1 MRTLANRLGF
11 TLVEL
16 MIVVAIVGI
25 LASIAI
31 PNFVEMQYKAKRAEL
46 PLNVAL
52 IRTAEVGY
60 DALYDGYIEVP
71 AHPSTVPGRKKISWT
86 GGNAGFESLG
96 FIPSGTVR
104 GQYQVRTVAGR
115 STTNGGEFTVIGIAD
130 IDGDTTRC
138 KYTATHQTATYLI
151 TPNHVY

>member
-1 MRTLANRLGF
+1 MTDYSKGF

-25 LASIAI
+25 LASIAV

-46 PLNVAL
+46 PINVAL
-52 IRTAEVGY
+52 VRTAEVSY

-71 AHPSTVPGRKKISWT
+71 AHPLTVPGKKKQRWA
-86 GGNAGFESLG
+86 GGNSGLEALG

-104 GQYQVRTVAGR
+104 GQYQVRTVPGR
-115 STTNGGEFTVIGIAD
+115 AATNGGEFTVVGLSD
-130 IDGDTTRC
+130 CDGDGSQA
-138 KYTATHQTATYLI
+138 KYTATNRMSTKLV
-151 TPNHVY
+151 TPAFVY

>member
-1 MRTLANRLGF
+1 MKEYSQGF

-46 PLNVAL
+46 PINVAL
-52 IRTAEVGY
+52 VRTAEVSY
-60 DALYDGYIEVP
+60 DALYDGYIEVT
-71 AHPSTVPGRKKISWT
+71 AHPSTVPGKQKLSWA
-86 GGNAGFESLG
+86 GGNAGFDALG

-104 GQYQVRTVAGR
+104 GQYQVRTVPGR
-115 STTNGGEFTVIGIAD
+115 ASTNGGEFTVVGLSD
-130 IDGDTTRC
+130 CDGDG
-138 KYTATHQTATYLI
+138 KQAKFTATNVMATRLV
-151 TPNHVY
+151 TPAFIY